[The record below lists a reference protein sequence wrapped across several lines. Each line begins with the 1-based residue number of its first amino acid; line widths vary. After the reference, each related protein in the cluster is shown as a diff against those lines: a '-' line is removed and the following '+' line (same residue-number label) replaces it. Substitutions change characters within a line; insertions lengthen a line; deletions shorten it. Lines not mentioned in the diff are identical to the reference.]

1 MEEQQVKDLKTA
13 IDGLI
18 WLSAESVG
26 TRFFVDV
33 SVWASRREMQ
43 VEIVDLQQGDAAIY
57 LDTTHGQPFTPETI
71 NAMEDRLIEK
81 LADLKKPQEIAA

>member
-1 MEEQQVKDLKTA
+1 MEEQQMKDLKTA

-33 SVWASRREMQ
+33 SVWTSRQEMQ
-43 VEIVDLQQGDAAIY
+43 VEIVDLQLGTAAIY
-57 LDTTHGQPFTPETI
+57 LDTTHGQTFTPETI

>member
-1 MEEQQVKDLKTA
+1 MEEPQVKDLQAA

-33 SVWASRREMQ
+33 SVWASRQEMQ

-57 LDTTHGQPFTPETI
+57 LDTTHGQTFTPETI
-71 NAMEDRLIEK
+71 NTIEDRLIEK